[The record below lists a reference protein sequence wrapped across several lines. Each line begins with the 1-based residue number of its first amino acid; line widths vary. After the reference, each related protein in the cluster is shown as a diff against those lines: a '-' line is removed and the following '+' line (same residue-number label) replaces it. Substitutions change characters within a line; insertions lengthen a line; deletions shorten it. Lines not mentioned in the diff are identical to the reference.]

1 MKSVIR
7 ALFIF
12 VLIIIL
18 SIISS
23 CYINN
28 SVDEMLQQVY
38 ENEKYIAQNNW
49 EEVKNGVESI
59 KKIWD
64 SRKTVSS
71 FFLNHASVDLID
83 ASIEK
88 QINSV
93 TLREK
98 SVFYYENN
106 KFMLLINSL
115 KEQQKIS
122 FENVF

>member
-1 MKSVIR
+1 MKSVIS

>member
-1 MKSVIR
+1 MKSVIS

-28 SVDEMLQQVY
+28 SADEMLQQVY

>member
-1 MKSVIR
+1 MKSVIS
-7 ALFIF
+7 ALCIF

-28 SVDEMLQQVY
+28 SADEMLQQVY

-49 EEVKNGVESI
+49 EEVKNGVERI

-93 TLREK
+93 ALREK

-106 KFMLLINSL
+106 KFILLINSL

>member
-1 MKSVIR
+1 M
-7 ALFIF
+7 
-12 VLIIIL
+12 LIIIL

-28 SVDEMLQQVY
+28 TADEILQQVY

-49 EEVKNGVESI
+49 EEAKNGVESI
-59 KKIWD
+59 KEIWD

-93 TLREK
+93 ALREK

-106 KFMLLINSL
+106 KFILLINSL